1 MEMTELAGC
10 RVIASAQTITVKN
23 EEGKTCGMVRG
34 VSSLLTI
41 QRTSPRRTYDIS
53 QKYKVKLS
61 TPLYNNY
68 FFDGERLY
76 FLHDDG
82 KEQAER
88 QFLERFHGERNCLD
102 KQMEA
107 VKIAAELGAIVVR
120 VASLYM
126 PEPRR

>member
-10 RVIASAQTITVKN
+10 RVIASARTITVKN

-41 QRTSPRRTYDIS
+41 HRTSQRSMYDIV

-61 TPLYNNY
+61 TPLFNNY

-76 FLHDDG
+76 FLHDEG
-82 KEQAER
+82 KEQAGR
-88 QFLERFHGERNCLD
+88 QNLERFPGECSCLD

-107 VKIAAELGAIVVR
+107 VKIAAELGAIIVR
-120 VASLYM
+120 VVSLYM
-126 PEPRR
+126 PEPKR